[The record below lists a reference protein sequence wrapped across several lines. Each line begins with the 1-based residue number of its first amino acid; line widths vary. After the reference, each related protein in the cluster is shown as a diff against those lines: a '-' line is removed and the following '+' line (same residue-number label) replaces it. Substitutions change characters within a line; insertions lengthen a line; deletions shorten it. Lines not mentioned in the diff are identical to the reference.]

1 MGKLTQKGLDA
12 LLKKPAKRWPDGEG
26 LFFKTARDR
35 KAYFTFRFT
44 LGRKETE
51 TSIGPHPEMTLDEA
65 RIRHLELR
73 ALVLKGIDPV
83 AKRQAKAAPAPSGA
97 PTFGSV
103 SDAYLD
109 RQEARGEL
117 GKNPKHR
124 QQWRNTLASLPASF
138 RALRVNEIGPQQ
150 VFDALDPIWAL
161 KPETASRLRGRI
173 AMVLDFAR
181 KPEDTHPNPAAW
193 AGWLKTQLGSAKKLG
208 KIDRKTGERVPRG
221 HHAAMPY
228 QEVPAFTARL
238 SEIDSDASRALQFTI
253 LCAIR
258 TDEMLG
264 MPLNKES
271 ESDEID
277 FKRAILCI
285 PAKRMK
291 MKREHRV
298 PLSDAALAILKA
310 QHETHGKNPYV
321 FPGRP
326 MKPLSNMA
334 MAMLLRRMKCKVTVH
349 GFRSSFRDWAT
360 EVDKTEHA
368 TAERCLAHVFGN
380 DLSLSYDR
388 SDRLELRRPVMQ
400 AWSDFVTG
408 KTSAN
413 VVPFKAA
420 TSE

>member
-1 MGKLTQKGLDA
+1 MGNLTQKGLDA
-12 LLKKPAKRWPDGEG
+12 LLKKPPKRWPDGDG

-44 LGRKETE
+44 LAGKETE
-51 TSIGPHPEMTLDEA
+51 TSIGPHPEMSLDAA

-83 AKRQAKAAPAPSGA
+83 AKRQAKTAPAPSGA

-109 RQEARGEL
+109 RQEKRGEL

-138 RALRVNEIGPQQ
+138 RALRVDEIGPQQ

-208 KIDRKTGERVPRG
+208 KIDRKTGERVKRG
-221 HHAAMPY
+221 HHASMPY
-228 QEVPAFTARL
+228 QEVPAFMARL
-238 SEIDSDASRALQFTI
+238 REIDSDPSRALQTTI
-253 LCAIR
+253 LTTLR
-258 TDEMLG
+258 TDELLG
-264 MPLNKES
+264 LPF
-271 ESDEID
+271 DEID
-277 FKRAILCI
+277 LERAVLNIDG
-285 PAKRMK
+285 KRMK
-291 MKREHRV
+291 MGEPHRV

-310 QHETHGKNPYV
+310 QKAQYETRGKNPYV

-326 MKPLSNMA
+326 MKPLSNMS

-349 GFRSSFRDWAT
+349 GFRSSFRNWAT
-360 EVDKTEHA
+360 EVDKTEYA

-380 DLSLSYDR
+380 DSSLSYDR
-388 SDRLELRRPVMQ
+388 SDRLDLRRPVMERW
-400 AWSDFVTG
+400 ADYVCAAS
-408 KTSAN
+408 N
-413 VVPFKAA
+413 VVPFRAA